1 MYLMSGSIVY
11 TRIPKPRI
19 IYFFLSLVLS
29 VRFHALFIIRLET
42 TQKLFKWPYF
52 CLCSTW
58 RQMNKQGKQISH
70 PLSWQQSIQTKHIG
84 SKPAYLKSNFN
95 YKYVLANMVVS
106 DSHNFNATQFGMTY
120 IGMTYQV
127 LFMPFGRFLLAVE
140 SLDLSQADKSILR
153 VTSFPSFTKL

>member
-1 MYLMSGSIVY
+1 MLFNARLY
-11 TRIPKPRI
+11 TGVTNPRI
-19 IYFFLSLVLS
+19 IHFFSESVSFCTFPCSMYHS
-29 VRFHALFIIRLET
+29 VRRYLDTIYMALL
-42 TQKLFKWPYF
+42 LPM
-52 CLCSTW
+52 LNSW

-127 LFMPFGRFLLAVE
+127 LFMPFDRFLLAVE